1 MPHCP
6 RCGESAGSR
15 WINVGPALLCA
26 VLWVVPVAFLML
38 GMYPFGVIVM
48 IVATWWAVRRV
59 RRVCAYCGADRAAA
73 SSTGSRP

>member
-6 RCGESAGSR
+6 RCGECAGSR

-26 VLWVVPVAFLML
+26 ALWAVPVGFLML
-38 GMYPFGVIVM
+38 GMYPFGLIAM

-59 RRVCAYCGADRAAA
+59 QRVCAHCGADRAAA
-73 SSTGSRP
+73 SGTGSRS